1 MGRHVQFA
9 ASLRWS
15 RGDARGRLR
24 RAGVQGEAAGD
35 VNGSCRHTAE
45 PEPTGRMAHGTRGW
59 GGHWTWRGQE
69 EGVRERTR
77 GKDRPARREVKPARQ
92 ARKVQRG
99 GGSTTR
105 RPCGDTGRGRATR
118 QQAGARGHPAHGAD
132 RAAVQLRLRHQEGP
146 SVRWPEGAGTGRA
159 RGGVRGAAW
168 Q

>member
-1 MGRHVQFA
+1 
-9 ASLRWS
+9 
-15 RGDARGRLR
+15 
-24 RAGVQGEAAGD
+24 
-35 VNGSCRHTAE
+35 
-45 PEPTGRMAHGTRGW
+45 MAHGTRGW

-69 EGVRERTR
+69 EGVRERTG

-99 GGSTTR
+99 GGSTAR

-146 SVRWPEGAGTGRA
+146 SLDGLRGRGQEGPEEGSEVLRGSEARE
-159 RGGVRGAAW
+159 RGGGGGGSGGSAHYVWGQTREKWKEERGWLKAEEIR
-168 Q
+168 QETS